1 MTEKLPVM
9 ELMVT
14 IVDRTKAVQ
23 ATNFFKGKNVYL
35 TLSCWGRGTA
45 STEIL
50 DILGIGEK
58 EKVVVFSLTP
68 RSWIPALITQIS
80 DDMQLRNAGRG
91 ILFTIPLSSVNQ
103 GTPRRYLS
111 AIREKKNEERVMYK
125 TNENKYELII
135 VSTEDGFVDS
145 IMKSARN
152 AGARGGTVMRARA
165 VGDENTESFFGL
177 KLYDEMEIL
186 AILVQREEKLKI
198 MSAVSKTL
206 AEKSP
211 EMGTIFS
218 VPVDDVVGV
227 GAVLESP
234 DPA

>member
-1 MTEKLPVM
+1 MTDKLPVM

-14 IVDRTKAVQ
+14 IVDRTKSVQ
-23 ATNFFKGKNVYL
+23 AKNFFKGKDVSL

-58 EKVVVFSLTP
+58 EKVIVFSVAP
-68 RSWIPALITQIS
+68 RLWVPVLITQIS
-80 DDMQLRNAGRG
+80 DAMQLRNAGRG
-91 ILFTIPLSSVNQ
+91 ILFTIPLSAVNQ
-103 GTPRRYLS
+103 GAPRRYLA

-135 VSTEDGFVDS
+135 VSMEDGFVDPV
-145 IMKSARN
+145 MKAARE
-152 AGARGGTVMRARA
+152 AGARGGTVMKARA
-165 VGDENTESFFGL
+165 AGDENTESFFGL

-186 AILVQREEKLKI
+186 AILVQREEKLKM
-198 MSAVSKTL
+198 MSAISKVL
-206 AEKSP
+206 AAKSP
-211 EMGTIFS
+211 EKSLLFS

-227 GAVLESP
+227 GAVLEN
-234 DPA
+234 ATTA

>member
-23 ATNFFKGKNVYL
+23 ATNFFKGKNVSL

-80 DDMQLRNAGRG
+80 DDMQLRNA
-91 ILFTIPLSSVNQ
+91 
-103 GTPRRYLS
+103 
-111 AIREKKNEERVMYK
+111 
-125 TNENKYELII
+125 
-135 VSTEDGFVDS
+135 
-145 IMKSARN
+145 
-152 AGARGGTVMRARA
+152 
-165 VGDENTESFFGL
+165 
-177 KLYDEMEIL
+177 
-186 AILVQREEKLKI
+186 
-198 MSAVSKTL
+198 
-206 AEKSP
+206 
-211 EMGTIFS
+211 
-218 VPVDDVVGV
+218 
-227 GAVLESP
+227 
-234 DPA
+234 

>member
-1 MTEKLPVM
+1 
-9 ELMVT
+9 
-14 IVDRTKAVQ
+14 
-23 ATNFFKGKNVYL
+23 
-35 TLSCWGRGTA
+35 
-45 STEIL
+45 
-50 DILGIGEK
+50 
-58 EKVVVFSLTP
+58 
-68 RSWIPALITQIS
+68 
-80 DDMQLRNAGRG
+80 
-91 ILFTIPLSSVNQ
+91 
-103 GTPRRYLS
+103 
-111 AIREKKNEERVMYK
+111 MYK

-145 IMKSARN
+145 IMKSARS

-177 KLYDEMEIL
+177 KLYEEMEIL

-198 MSAVSKTL
+198 MSAVRKTL